1 MVDTGVLATIPLF
14 ASLDRAQL
22 EEIARWFE
30 PRAVSPGTQLVGEG
44 ASGYSFYVLT
54 DGSAVVAAGD
64 TQVAQ
69 LGPGDVVGEGS
80 LLGPSGRRGATITT
94 TSEAQVLVMFGT
106 EFRRL
111 QQAQPQIA
119 AAIEEIDRLRHA
131 PAS

>member
-1 MVDTGVLATIPLF
+1 MVDTDVLATIPLF
-14 ASLDRAQL
+14 ASLEEAQL

-30 PRAVSPGTQLVGEG
+30 PRSVSPGTRLVGEG
-44 ASGYSFYVLT
+44 ASGYSFYILT
-54 DGSAVVAAGD
+54 GGSAVVVSGD

-69 LGPGDVVGEGS
+69 LGPGDFFGEGS
-80 LLGPSGRRGATITT
+80 LLGGDRRRGATITT

-119 AAIEEIDRLRHA
+119 AAIEEIDRQRHA